1 MNITISLSEESI
13 ANAIERLTDAKEN
26 LLYGVNQ
33 TVEILAKEGAMRA
46 GSDYGSMADVTDVSD
61 SETTSRILVTGEAAV
76 IAEFGAGD
84 ATMDVMFENYPGVD
98 VYPGSY
104 SEQVGSGEYAET
116 GRWHFGGNVYT
127 EVEPR
132 AGLLDVKMFIVSN
145 GTEIAREVIKL

>member
-1 MNITISLSEESI
+1 MTININLSDVSI
-13 ANAIERLTDAKEN
+13 ARAISELQTIKDN
-26 LLYGVNQ
+26 IDYGLEQ
-33 TVEILAKEGAMRA
+33 TVEILAKEGAMLA
-46 GSDYGSMADVTDVSD
+46 SGDYGSMANVTDVSD
-61 SETTSRILVTGEAAV
+61 SKTTSRILVTGEAAV

-84 ATMDVMFENYPGVD
+84 ATMEVMFENYPGVD
-98 VYPGSY
+98 VFPGSY

-132 AGLLDVKMFIVSN
+132 AGLLDAKMFIVSN